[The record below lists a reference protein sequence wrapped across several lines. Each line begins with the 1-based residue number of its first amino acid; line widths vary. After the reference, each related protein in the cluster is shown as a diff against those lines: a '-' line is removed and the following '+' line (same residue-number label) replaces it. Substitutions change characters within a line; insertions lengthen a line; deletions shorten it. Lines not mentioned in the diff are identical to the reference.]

1 MRYTPARRWEM
12 ITTLELLKRIILE
25 NNLSSDRQVAKLLD
39 ISHTSVQN
47 WRKGGVMSD
56 DIACEVAEML
66 DLDVDLTLLAILA
79 ERSKNDRVVE
89 AIERLTEKKTA

>member
-1 MRYTPARRWEM
+1 M
-12 ITTLELLKRIILE
+12 ITTKDLLKRLIVEFKLD
-25 NNLSSDRQVAKLLD
+25 SDRQVAKLLD

-56 DIACEVAEML
+56 DIVCEVAYML
-66 DLDVDLTLLAILA
+66 GLDVDLTLLAIIA

-89 AIERLTEKKTA
+89 AIERVTNQKKTA